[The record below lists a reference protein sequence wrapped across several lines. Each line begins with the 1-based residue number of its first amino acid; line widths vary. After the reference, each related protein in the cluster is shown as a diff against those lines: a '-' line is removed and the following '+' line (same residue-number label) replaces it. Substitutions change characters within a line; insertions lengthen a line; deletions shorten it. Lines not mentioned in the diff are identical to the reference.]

1 MSKLTNR
8 AALAIAVVSVLRGAA
23 VSAQATDPEP
33 LLAAAEGN
41 VLEEV
46 IVTAQRRSE
55 ALERTP
61 VAISAVG
68 TEALQ
73 RFAMVT
79 DADLQSAVPGLMIK
93 AGANTN
99 QLNYAIRGQSLDA
112 FSGVLPGVLPYFN
125 EVQVAGG
132 GSTTLYD
139 LQSVQVLKGPQGT
152 LFGRN
157 ATGGTVLFTSA
168 KPTDEFEGYAA
179 VAAGNFGMFRG
190 EGALNLPVND
200 KVLTRIATFYQS
212 TDGYQHD
219 SYHDKDLGAIDR
231 FGVRGSLTLKPTD
244 RLSNEL
250 VVDYAHL
257 EGLSVS
263 NTIYTIYPTGST
275 NAPAPANFLFTPA
288 MEVLFGAGAWDTY
301 VAAHPG
307 VDPDG
312 IVEFAAKQKKRG
324 PYDVTLSSLPF
335 VQTNNI
341 VVSNVTA
348 FEINDNLQFKNIL
361 GYTNLSSRTGAE
373 YDGSPYV
380 VDERGEQ
387 GGLNDTE
394 QFSEEA
400 QLIGK
405 AFDERL
411 DYVVGVYFNDEK
423 TVETTLSQII
433 GLEPFI
439 PVSNQINSGET
450 KRRSYAGYGQGTYDL
465 SEMTGVEGLSF
476 TLGGRYTSEKVSLE
490 HLPGDV
496 FLENPNP
503 GYVTPQED
511 TFKKFSW
518 NIGVEEQL
526 NEELLLYLHARSSVR
541 NGGFNF
547 FAPPLEGFGN
557 EGGSEYDVET
567 ATDIEFGAKYKGALG
582 DIPTRFNI
590 AIYNL
595 IVDDAQR
602 VTYASL
608 FGAPAAVTV
617 NVPETTVR
625 GVEADGIISP
635 TSWLT
640 LGASVNY
647 TDAEFTDNQVSVL
660 GGDPVAF
667 GPVPDVADWSGTAYA
682 DFGFPVGDLR
692 GSFRAEVFSQTEVT
706 FSSTADVANP
716 GTTLPGYSLINLR
729 LGLDSANGSWSV
741 AGLVRNAADKV
752 YYVGGLGFGSL
763 FTYNLAVPGEPRTY
777 QAELRYRF

>member
-1 MSKLTNR
+1 MSRRTNH
-8 AALAIAVVSVLRGAA
+8 AALALAVVSVLRAA
-23 VSAQATDPEP
+23 AAGAQAAEP
-33 LLAAAEGN
+33 AAAPAADTSVG
-41 VLEEV
+41 LEEV

-68 TEALQ
+68 SEALQ
-73 RFAMVT
+73 RLALVT

-168 KPTDEFEGYAA
+168 KPTEEFDGYAA
-179 VAAGNFGMFRG
+179 VAAGNYGLFRG
-190 EGALNLPVND
+190 EAALNLPVSD
-200 KVLTRIATFYQS
+200 KVLTRIATIYQT

-219 SYHDKDLGAIDR
+219 SFHDEDLGAIDR

-244 RLSNEL
+244 RVSNEL
-250 VVDYAHL
+250 VVDYSHL

-263 NTIYTIYPTGST
+263 NSIFTIYPTGST
-275 NAPAPANFLFTPA
+275 TAPAPANFLFTPA
-288 MEVLFGAGAWDTY
+288 MEVLFGAGAWQTY
-301 VAAHPG
+301 VDAHPG

-324 PYDVTLSSLPF
+324 PYEVTVSSLPF
-335 VQTNNI
+335 VQTNNL
-341 VVSNVTA
+341 VVSNVTS
-348 FEINDNLQFKNIL
+348 FEINDHLQFRNIL
-361 GYTNLSSRTGAE
+361 GYTNLSSLTGAE

-387 GGLNDTE
+387 GGINDTE

-400 QLIGK
+400 QLIGS
-405 AFDERL
+405 ALDDRL

-423 TVETTLSQII
+423 TVETTLSQIV

-439 PVSNQINSGET
+439 PTTNQINSGET

-465 SEMTGVEGLSF
+465 SEMTGVAGLAF

-496 FLENPNP
+496 FLENPQP
-503 GYVTPQED
+503 GYKTPQED
-511 TFKKFSW
+511 TFNKFSW
-518 NIGVEEQL
+518 NVGLEEQL
-526 NEELLLYLHARSSVR
+526 SDDLLLYLHARSSVR

-547 FAPPLEGFGN
+547 FAPPLPGLGS
-557 EGGSEYDVET
+557 EGGSGYDVET

-582 DIPTRFNI
+582 DMPARLNV

-625 GVEADGIISP
+625 GIEADGIINP
-635 TSWLT
+635 ATWLT

-647 TDAEFTDNQVSVL
+647 IDAEFTDNEVSVL
-660 GGDPVAF
+660 GGPPVGF
-667 GPVPDVADWSGTAYA
+667 GPVPDVPEWSGSAYA

-706 FSSTADVANP
+706 FSSTADAENP
-716 GTTLPGYSLINLR
+716 GTTLPGYSLVNLR
-729 LGLDSANGSWSV
+729 LGLDSADGSWSV

-777 QAELRYRF
+777 QMELRYRF